1 MLQIITP
8 TQNQVLEILNKY
20 NINLWEGIGVNQIL
34 EATLNRLPEKITY
47 PELLELMAG
56 ISASLA
62 NSHPDYSILGARILM
77 SKLYYELK
85 LPQTKFSDS
94 VKQIYEHKVHGRKS
108 TRMSKEVF
116 DFIQRNSQ
124 KLEEIIDYKKDFGDY
139 DYSAVSSF
147 LKRGL
152 EKVDN
157 QVVEVPS
164 QMFLRVAI
172 GVNIYQER
180 MLIELE
186 AFEEIMDYKPSFNY
200 ISQAD
205 DNLRLKRISEYY
217 HLLVSRK
224 LSLPGP
230 ILMHAGS
237 ETNQMASCFLE
248 YCGDSLTDDN
258 YHIDGKVG
266 GIMKAI
272 TQLAAQSKGGAGS
285 AISLTDVRSSSSPI
299 MKTGG
304 KSNGILPF
312 MKMIDATIGAIDQSG
327 KRAGVCTVYLE
338 PWHADILEFLDSA
351 DHFTIEEKRCK
362 HLFFGLWMNDL
373 FFERMTRDK
382 GAAQWT
388 LFDPAIATKELGKPL
403 SQYFGDEFKSKYEYL
418 ESLNVGRTISL
429 MEIWSR
435 VCKLFQTAG
444 MPYIVNKDQ
453 MNLKSNQKNI
463 GTIYSSNVCTEI
475 ALASNSN
482 ETAVCVLSSLCL
494 GRFFNR
500 ELLGKVDYEGI
511 IETSRIATRNLNN
524 VIDLQ
529 YYPTPETR
537 NSCLA
542 RRAIGIGAQGL
553 ADLFAQLDYEY
564 TSKDAQ
570 QVNKNVYECIYY
582 GSLLESMELAKK
594 DKSYLGFEGSEL
606 SKGFLQFD
614 MWGVDAQNTFLGAE
628 KWNQLRKDIMKYG
641 IRNSEVTAIAP
652 TMSASIRMGQNEMHE
667 PFGRNIYIRQI
678 IAGSMQIVNQYL
690 VRDLLQLDL
699 WNDYMMAQIINNQ
712 GSVVGIPTIPKY
724 IQRKYQT
731 VYEVDFKTRNQ
742 MMADRAPFISQTA
755 SYNQYCTNSEASPT
769 AFTARIIDAW
779 RRKLKTL
786 VYYMHTE
793 AATTAKK
800 EFGGLLTTP
809 DLTLS
814 SSEAKV
820 LEDGSICVMEAGC
833 EACSS

>member
-1 MLQIITP
+1 MPEIIKPNQAQI
-8 TQNQVLEILNKY
+8 LEILNKY
-20 NINLWEGIGVNQIL
+20 NTNLWDGIDINQIL
-34 EATLNRLPEKITY
+34 KATESRLPENITY

-77 SKLYYELK
+77 SKLYYELE
-85 LPQTKFSDS
+85 LPQTIFSES
-94 VKQIYEHKVHGRKS
+94 VKRIYEHTVHGRKS
-108 TRMSKEVF
+108 TRMSQNVF
-116 DFIQRNSQ
+116 DFIQRNSD
-124 KLEEIIDYKKDFGDY
+124 KLEEIIDYEKDFGDY
-139 DYSAVSSF
+139 DYSAVASF

-172 GVNIYQER
+172 GVNINQER
-180 MLIELE
+180 QSIELE
-186 AFEEIMDYKPSFNY
+186 AFKNVMNYEPSFNY
-200 ISQAD
+200 IRDAD
-205 DNLRLKRISEYY
+205 DSVRLERIREYY
-217 HLLVSRK
+217 NLLVNRK

-285 AISLTDVRSSSSPI
+285 AISLTDIRSSSSPI

-338 PWHADILEFLDSA
+338 PWHADILEFLDAA

-382 GAAQWT
+382 GSAQWT

-418 ESLNVGRTISL
+418 ESLNVGKTISL
-429 MEIWSR
+429 MEVWSR

-494 GRFFNR
+494 GRFYNP
-500 ELLGKVDYEGI
+500 LLKSGVDYEEI
-511 IETSRIATRNLNN
+511 IQTARIATKNLNN

-564 TSKDAQ
+564 TSKEAQ
-570 QVNKNVYECIYY
+570 EVNKNVYECIYY
-582 GSLLESMELAKK
+582 GSLLESMELAKN
-594 DKSYLGFEGSEL
+594 DKAYLGFEGSEL
-606 SKGFLQFD
+606 SKGILQFD
-614 MWGVDAQNTFLGAE
+614 MWKVNAENTFLGVS
-628 KWNQLRKDIMKYG
+628 KWNQLKADIMKYG
-641 IRNSEVTAIAP
+641 VRNSEVTAIAP

-690 VRDLLQLDL
+690 VKDLLKLNL
-699 WNDYMMAQIINNQ
+699 WNDYIMAQIINNQ
-712 GSVVGIPTIPKY
+712 GSVVGISSIPEH

-755 SYNQYCTNSEASPT
+755 SYNQYCTNGEASPT
-769 AFTARIIDAW
+769 AFSARIVDAW

-800 EFGGLLTTP
+800 EFSGLLTTP
-809 DLTLS
+809 DLTIS
-814 SSEAKV
+814 NEAKV
-820 LEDGSICVMEAGC
+820 LADGSICVMEAGC